1 MGRILSHGTIF
12 HMDLSLVVPS
22 FKQAPTIRGDLRRL
36 TKILAAAHITYE
48 IILVIDGDIDGTATL
63 IQQEQDLAHIIVEV
77 LPQNHGKGFALKHGL
92 SLASGAIVGFID
104 AGGDI
109 DYDCLPIMI
118 ELMNFS
124 KADIAIGSKRHPL
137 SVIEYP
143 IIRRIYS
150 LAYQIINRILFR
162 LHTRDTQVGVKLFR
176 REVIETILPYLQ
188 IDRFAIDLE
197 LLVLA
202 RLFQYGHIVESPV
215 RIRRAFRSTINIAD
229 ALETLEDTIRLY
241 FRERKIALVKPS
253 SGIAIS
259 LLSSH
264 AKEKETERT
273 RELVQ

>member
-1 MGRILSHGTIF
+1 
-12 HMDLSLVVPS
+12 MDLSLVVPS

-36 TKILAAAHITYE
+36 TDILNASHMTYE
-48 IILVIDGDIDGTATL
+48 IILVIDGNIDGTATL
-63 IQQEQDLAHIIVEV
+63 VQQEQNLEHVRVEV
-77 LPQNHGKGFALKHGL
+77 LSRNHGKGFALKHGL
-92 SLASGAIVGFID
+92 SLASGALIGFID

-109 DYDCLPIMI
+109 DYDCLLIMI

-124 KADIAIGSKRHPL
+124 KADIVIGSKRHPL

-162 LHTRDTQVGVKLFR
+162 LHVRDTQVGVKLFR
-176 REVIETILPYLQ
+176 KEVITTILPHIQ

-202 RLFQYGHIVESPV
+202 RLFQYRHIVESPV
-215 RIRRAFRSTINIAD
+215 RIRRAFRSTINMAA
-229 ALETLEDTIRLY
+229 ALETLHDTIRLY
-241 FRERKIALVKPS
+241 FRERKITSIKPS

-259 LLSSH
+259 LFTSH
-264 AKEKETERT
+264 VEVKKTERT
-273 RELVQ
+273 RELAQ